1 MGREARG
8 RCRAGCAPSTWSRL
22 SPSGTIFSAPD
33 GITDWAVA
41 TFALN
46 TVSRGADVGVV
57 SPKALPDPL
66 VDLMWSHL
74 QFSHNT
80 FAFASDGTAA
90 HESMVAHMLPSKDT
104 QARKQRVPVPIAR
117 RKRPEGASP
126 DPVCAFHWVRVDW
139 LCRQA
144 SVPPQAR
151 ESTLFFTHADGRPY
165 TSEDVAAIGKRI
177 ASLAGWPAEE
187 VALVGAKWARIGG
200 ATDFYDEF
208 AEEGRA
214 ISSSG
219 AADGPRTSTRSTRA
233 HPSRVSSRHRSA
245 LAIHAASTSSAF
257 SPATHSQPPAEA
269 SGGTGVAERALL
281 PD

>member
-214 ISSSG
+214 ILKRRGRWASDLDQIYSRTSLTRQLEASQRVGDSSG
-219 AADGPRTSTRSTRA
+219 LDFE
-233 HPSRVSSRHRSA
+233 RVFPGYA
-245 LAIHAASTSSAF
+245 Q
-257 SPATHSQPPAEA
+257 PAT
-269 SGGTGVAERALL
+269 R
-281 PD
+281 